1 MRFTDI
7 DINFAIG
14 PIAHVTHCPIWDRG
28 DGAHGQWG
36 NSIKGVWGT
45 GGIGH
50 MGNGG
55 TGGMGYGAIGTGG
68 MGHMGNGNTWGSR
81 VQGMAYSGY
90 QPHGQ

>member
-1 MRFTDI
+1 MGD
-7 DINFAIG
+7 G
-14 PIAHVTHCPIWDRG
+14 G

-36 NSIKGVWGT
+36 NSIKGVWDT
-45 GGIGH
+45 GGICH

-55 TGGMGYGAIGTGG
+55 TGGMGYGAMGTGS
-68 MGHMGNGNTWGSR
+68 MGHMGNGNMGSR